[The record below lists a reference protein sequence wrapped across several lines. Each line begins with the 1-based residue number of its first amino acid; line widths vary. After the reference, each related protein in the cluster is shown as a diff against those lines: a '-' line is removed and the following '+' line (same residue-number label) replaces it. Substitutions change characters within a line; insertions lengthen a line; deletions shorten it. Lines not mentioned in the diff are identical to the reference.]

1 MSDDELKVVVT
12 TAFKM
17 FLSSCKVNTPATSL
31 DLLTSVMTC
40 KMPSGLLP
48 NAPTPKFRLTDLARF
63 ESIVEDLSNTWA
75 DGIITYSRD
84 EASGS
89 MMIWELSSPLSSL
102 GGRPLLG
109 SSSSNS
115 LRSMELSGL
124 SSRKRK
130 RVVDEDADSA
140 AGDDETLLD
149 EEDVLGG
156 STSSLAKLSPDM
168 REAYMIL
175 QKSTA
180 KGRLLAEQV

>member
-1 MSDDELKVVVT
+1 MSDDELKVVTT
-12 TAFKM
+12 TAFKVL
-17 FLSSCKVNTPATSL
+17 LSSCRVNTPATSL
-31 DLLTSVMTC
+31 DLLTGVMTC

-63 ESIVEDLSNTWA
+63 ERIVEDLSSTWV

-84 EASGS
+84 EASGR
-89 MMIWELSSPLSSL
+89 MMIWELFSPLSSL

-115 LRSMELSGL
+115 LRSTELSVLG
-124 SSRKRK
+124 SRKRK

-140 AGDDETLLD
+140 AGDEETLL

-156 STSSLAKLSPDM
+156 STSSLAKLSADM

>member
-1 MSDDELKVVVT
+1 MSDDELKVVIT

-17 FLSSCKVNTPATSL
+17 LLSSCKVNTPATSL

-40 KMPSGLLP
+40 KMPSELLP

-63 ESIVEDLSNTWA
+63 EHIVEDLSNTWS

-84 EASGS
+84 EASGR
-89 MMIWELSSPLSSL
+89 MMIWELSSLSSL

-109 SSSSNS
+109 SSSNS
-115 LRSMELSGL
+115 LRSLELSGP

-156 STSSLAKLSPDM
+156 STSSLAKLSADM